1 MDSEQSEA
9 NLRQGSG
16 DFILSRLALS
26 CKEQEDRSMKRGARF
41 RGRLS
46 KPARFSGL
54 LLALLWSLEVI
65 IPFRATADPP
75 PKPDLK
81 ARALIPQ
88 PVYPLSFETGLSR
101 LSFQAPK
108 PKAVP
113 SFWAIGSQAWPTGL
127 IPVYQVLDR
136 RSGKYQLVRKPSH
149 GKENVTDPLFFALP
163 LSSETDTSS
172 INGRWELEATH
183 RDGALDVLCM
193 DWATFQGKLFGRMDP
208 DTDYRFAWINGGTFD
223 RRHVGLEVQ
232 YIDVNYLLK
241 GNFEE
246 GKLRGTW
253 MRTDDADGGVWKA
266 SPIRTIVEN
275 LSGWEMLCLVSQPIA
290 TDGVFWSLHPQEE
303 ASENALGWVWRPS
316 LQAETDGPRN
326 LDP

>member
-9 NLRQGSG
+9 NLRQGSKD

-88 PVYPLSFETGLSR
+88 PVYPLSSETGLSR

-113 SFWAIGSQAWPTGL
+113 SFWAIGSQAWPAGL
-127 IPVYQVLDR
+127 IPVFQVLDR

-149 GKENVTDPLFFALP
+149 GRKMSRIPFSLLSPCPRNRHFIHKWPMGTGPLIEMGLGCSVHGLGDLPGEALWP
-163 LSSETDTSS
+163 Y
-172 INGRWELEATH
+172 GPGH
-183 RDGALDVLCM
+183 RLPFCM
-193 DWATFQGKLFGRMDP
+193 DQRWD
-208 DTDYRFAWINGGTFD
+208 
-223 RRHVGLEVQ
+223 
-232 YIDVNYLLK
+232 
-241 GNFEE
+241 
-246 GKLRGTW
+246 
-253 MRTDDADGGVWKA
+253 
-266 SPIRTIVEN
+266 IR
-275 LSGWEMLCLVSQPIA
+275 S
-290 TDGVFWSLHPQEE
+290 
-303 ASENALGWVWRPS
+303 
-316 LQAETDGPRN
+316 
-326 LDP
+326 